1 MVLSEHLVGGEGDH
15 GSASGVQVSE
25 VFVIVSPGH
34 GVGSA
39 QLYIRD
45 SLGQDHLHL
54 RLLHQHV
61 IKDVVHQS
69 HVQHVLGAGV
79 EEILVRWNIVA
90 DDIVSLPASE
100 QWEPGS
106 KIQLHGVVHH
116 LHVAGGDVA
125 NIISVVDVTAGGGQ
139 QSLEVLDTGH
149 SRLFSLIFIS
159 ITKKLHK
166 LIIILKILS
175 P

>member
-1 MVLSEHLVGGEGDH
+1 MVLGEHLVGVEGDH

-54 RLLHQHV
+54 GLLHQHV
-61 IKDVVHQS
+61 IEDVVHQS

-106 KIQLHGVVHH
+106 EVQLHGVRNSENV
-116 LHVAGGDVA
+116 
-125 NIISVVDVTAGGGQ
+125 
-139 QSLEVLDTGH
+139 
-149 SRLFSLIFIS
+149 
-159 ITKKLHK
+159 KKSE
-166 LIIILKILS
+166 IQILKIFLQ
-175 P
+175 